1 MKTSASSL
9 ATGAVIGALGAF
21 VLACLGLAPAGWS
34 VVVILL
40 GALFGGCFGLLTR
53 LRATTPGAGLLWAL
67 AYSLLL
73 WLAGPACLL
82 PRFASDGA
90 MGMLDAARAHFSEL
104 VGYLLVFGAP
114 LGLVLGALSVGKP
127 SPGLSTQ
134 AGAGTKQ
141 ATRLPLHFSLARALV
156 AGGLAGIVG
165 GWAFGQWMEKAH
177 FFPLIAGLVGSSSP
191 GLGKTLHFVIAVTI
205 GATFGLLFQRDVR
218 GYGSSLGWGLAYG
231 IFWWFLG
238 PLTLKPLLHGKAP
251 DWSLTQG
258 QELFGSLMGHIVYG
272 LIVGVIYAA
281 LDRLWVGFFIDSD
294 PINRQPEGPGSRT
307 LLSLGRGAVAGLAG
321 GLVFWPQIVA
331 VDGLPWI
338 ARLAGGT
345 SPALGLVVHLAISV
359 AIGAGYGVLFER
371 ESPDWGAAVGWGML
385 YGITWWFVGTLT
397 LFPIW
402 LGASFT
408 WTTAAA
414 ANALSSLLG
423 HLIYGAVTATVFL
436 LLERRH
442 RDWMRLDPRF
452 AAREARLQRPAGTPA
467 PALWFFALGLG
478 VLLPILLS

>member
-1 MKTSASSL
+1 MRRSPALFL
-9 ATGAVIGALGAF
+9 AIGSVIGALGAF
-21 VLACLGLAPAGWS
+21 VLARVGLSPAGWS
-34 VVVILL
+34 VVAILL
-40 GALFGGCFGLLTR
+40 GAVLGGCFALMTR
-53 LRATTPGAGLLWAL
+53 SRATTPGAGLLWAL
-67 AYSLLL
+67 AFSFLL
-73 WLAGPACLL
+73 WLAGPACML
-82 PRFASDGA
+82 PRVTSHGR
-90 MGMLDAARAHFSEL
+90 MGMLDAARAHFPEL

-127 SPGLSTQ
+127 WPKSSAQEGE
-134 AGAGTKQ
+134 GRKQ
-141 ATRLPLHFSLARALV
+141 ATPLPLQFSLARALV

-191 GLGKTLHFVIAVTI
+191 GLGKTLHFVIAVI
-205 GATFGLLFQRDVR
+205 
-218 GYGSSLGWGLAYG
+218 
-231 IFWWFLG
+231 I
-238 PLTLKPLLHGKAP
+238 
-251 DWSLTQG
+251 
-258 QELFGSLMGHIVYG
+258 
-272 LIVGVIYAA
+272 GVIYAA
-281 LDRLWVGFFIDSD
+281 LDKLWVGFFIDSD

-307 LLSLGRGAVAGLAG
+307 LLSLGRGAMAGLIG
-321 GLVFWPQIVA
+321 GLVFWPQIVS

-345 SPALGLVVHLAISV
+345 SPALGLAVHLTISV
-359 AIGAGYGVLFER
+359 AIGAGYGMLFER
-371 ESPDWGAAVGWGML
+371 ESPDWGAAIGWGML

-423 HLIYGAVTATVFL
+423 HLIYGTVTGTVFL

-442 RDWMRLDPRF
+442 QDWMRLDPRF

>member
-1 MKTSASSL
+1 MRSRASFL
-9 ATGAVIGALGAF
+9 LIGAIVGALGAAALF
-21 VLACLGLAPAGWS
+21 FLGLLPGIG
-34 VVVILL
+34 VVFGGI
-40 GALFGGCFGLLTR
+40 FGGCFALLTR
-53 LRATTPGAGLLWAL
+53 FRATTPGAGLLWGL
-67 AYSLLL
+67 SFSFLL
-73 WLAGPACLL
+73 WLAGPAGIL
-82 PRFASDGA
+82 PKLMWNTS
-90 MGMLDAARAHFSEL
+90 MGMLDMARAHFAEL
-104 VGYLLVFGAP
+104 VGYLLLFGAP
-114 LGLVLGALSVGKP
+114 LGLVLGAFSTKKP
-127 SPGLSTQ
+127 AAHSDARP
-134 AGAGTKQ
+134 
-141 ATRLPLHFSLARALV
+141 FSLSRALA
-156 AGGLAGIVG
+156 AGGVAGIVG

-177 FFPLIAGLVGSSSP
+177 LFA
-191 GLGKTLHFVIAVTI
+191 VII

-218 GYGSSLGWGLAYG
+218 GYGSSAGWGLAYG

-238 PLTLKPLLHGKAP
+238 PLTLKSLLHAQKP
-251 DWSLTQG
+251 DWSLAHG
-258 QELFGSLMGHIVYG
+258 QELFGSLIGHIVYG
-272 LIVGVIYAA
+272 LIVGIIYAA
-281 LDRLWVGFFIDSD
+281 LDKLWVGFFIDSD

-307 LLSLGRGAVAGLAG
+307 LLSLGRGMVAGLVG

-345 SPALGLVVHLAISV
+345 SPTLGLIVHLAISV
-359 AIGAGYGVLFER
+359 AIGGGYGVLFER
-371 ESPDWGAAVGWGML
+371 ESPDWGAAIGWGML

-414 ANALSSLLG
+414 AGALSSLLG
-423 HLIYGAVTATVFL
+423 HLLYGAVTACVFL

-442 RDWMRLDPRF
+442 QDWMRLDPRY
-452 AAREARLQRPAGTPA
+452 AVRLARLQRPLGTAA

>member
-1 MKTSASSL
+1 MSTSPTSSF
-9 ATGAVIGALGAF
+9 ATGAIIGALSATF
-21 VLACLGLAPAGWS
+21 LAYLGLTPAGWS
-34 VVVILL
+34 VIAIFVG
-40 GALFGGCFGLLTR
+40 GALGWFFAFLTR
-53 LRATTPGAGLLWAL
+53 HRATTPGAGLLWAL
-67 AYSLLL
+67 AYSFVL
-73 WLAGPACLL
+73 WLAGPTGLL
-82 PRFASDGA
+82 PQFTSSHS
-90 MGMLDAARAHFSEL
+90 MGMLDSARAHFPEL

-114 LGLVLGALSVGKP
+114 LGLTLGTLSARK
-127 SPGLSTQ
+127 SLRTSTI
-134 AGAGTKQ
+134 
-141 ATRLPLHFSLARALV
+141 PPFSLARALV
-156 AGGLAGIVG
+156 AGGLAGVVG
-165 GWAFGQWMEKAH
+165 GWAFGQWMAKAH

-191 GLGKTLHFVIAVTI
+191 GVGMTLHFIFAVII
-205 GATFGLLFQRDVR
+205 GATFGLFFQRDVR

-238 PLTLKPLLHGKAP
+238 PLTLKPLLQGHAP
-251 DWSLTQG
+251 DWSLAQG
-258 QELFGSLMGHIVYG
+258 QELFGSLVGHIVYG
-272 LIVGVIYAA
+272 LIVGVFYAA
-281 LDRLWVGFFIDSD
+281 LDKLWLAFFIDSD

-307 LLSLGRGAVAGLAG
+307 LLSLGRGAVAGFVG

-345 SPALGLVVHLAISV
+345 SPLLGLAVHLAISV
-359 AIGAGYGVLFER
+359 VIGAGYGMLFQR
-371 ESPDWGAAVGWGML
+371 ESPDWAAGVGWGML
-385 YGITWWFVGTLT
+385 YGIIWWFVGTLT

-414 ANALSSLLG
+414 AAALSSLLG
-423 HLIYGAVTATVFL
+423 HLIYGATTATVFL

-442 RDWMRLDPRF
+442 QDWMRLDPRF

-467 PALWFFALGLG
+467 PAVWLFALCLG

>member
-1 MKTSASSL
+1 LSFS
-9 ATGAVIGALGAF
+9 F
-21 VLACLGLAPAGWS
+21 
-34 VVVILL
+34 
-40 GALFGGCFGLLTR
+40 
-53 LRATTPGAGLLWAL
+53 
-67 AYSLLL
+67 LL
-73 WLAGPACLL
+73 WLAGPVGIL
-82 PRFASDGA
+82 PKITSNTS
-90 MGMLDAARAHFSEL
+90 MGMLDMARAHFAEL
-104 VGYLLVFGAP
+104 IGYLLLFGAP
-114 LGLVLGALSVGKP
+114 LGLVLGAFSARKP
-127 SPGLSTQ
+127 AAHPNAQ
-134 AGAGTKQ
+134 
-141 ATRLPLHFSLARALV
+141 PFSLSRALV

-177 FFPLIAGLVGSSSP
+177 FI
-191 GLGKTLHFVIAVTI
+191 I

-218 GYGSSLGWGLAYG
+218 GYGSSAGWGVAYG

-238 PLTLKPLLHGKAP
+238 PLTLKSLLVAQRP
-251 DWSLTQG
+251 DWSLAHG

-272 LIVGVIYAA
+272 LIVGIIYAA

-294 PINRQPEGPGSRT
+294 PINRQPEGPGSRV

-331 VDGLPWI
+331 VDGLHWI

-345 SPALGLVVHLAISV
+345 SPTLGLIVHLAISI

-371 ESPDWGAAVGWGML
+371 ESPDWGAAIGWGML

-408 WTTAAA
+408 WTTTAAA
-414 ANALSSLLG
+414 AALSSLLG
-423 HLIYGAVTATVFL
+423 HLLYGAVTACVFL

-442 RDWMRLDPRF
+442 QDWMRLDPRY
-452 AAREARLQRPAGTPA
+452 AVRLARIQRPLGTAA

>member
-1 MKTSASSL
+1 MKRSPAFFASI
-9 ATGAVIGALGAF
+9 GVVIGTLGAF
-21 VLACLGLAPAGWS
+21 VLACLGLTPAGWN
-34 VVVILL
+34 VVAILL
-40 GALFGGCFGLLTR
+40 GGILGGCFALLTR
-53 LRATTPGAGLLWAL
+53 SRATTPGAGLLWAL
-67 AYSLLL
+67 AFSFLL
-73 WLAGPACLL
+73 WLAGPAGVL
-82 PRFASDGA
+82 PRLASNGS

-104 VGYLLVFGAP
+104 IAYLLVFGAP
-114 LGLVLGALSVGKP
+114 LGLALGALSVGKP
-127 SPGLSTQ
+127 SPRSTAQ
-134 AGAGTKQ
+134 
-141 ATRLPLHFSLARALV
+141 PFSLARALV

-177 FFPLIAGLVGSSSP
+177 FFPLIADLVGSSSP
-191 GLGKTLHFVIAVTI
+191 GLGKTLHFVIAVII

-238 PLTLKPLLHGKAP
+238 PLTLKPLLLGHVP
-251 DWSLTQG
+251 DWSLAQG

-281 LDRLWVGFFIDSD
+281 LDKLWVGFFIDSD
-294 PINRQPEGPGSRT
+294 PINRQPEGPGSRM
-307 LLSLGRGAVAGLAG
+307 LLSLGRGAMAGLIG

-345 SPALGLVVHLAISV
+345 SPALGLAVHLAISV

-371 ESPDWGAAVGWGML
+371 ESPDWGAAIGWGML

-423 HLIYGAVTATVFL
+423 HLIYGAVMATVFL

-442 RDWMRLDPRF
+442 QDWMRLDPRF

>member
-1 MKTSASSL
+1 MRSRASFL
-9 ATGAVIGALGAF
+9 LIGAIVGALGAAALSF
-21 VLACLGLAPAGWS
+21 LGLAP
-34 VVVILL
+34 VI
-40 GALFGGCFGLLTR
+40 GVLFGGILGWCFALLMR
-53 LRATTPGAGLLWAL
+53 FRATTPGAGLLWGL
-67 AYSLLL
+67 SFSFLL
-73 WLAGPACLL
+73 WLAGPAGIL
-82 PRFASDGA
+82 PKFIVNTS
-90 MGMLDAARAHFSEL
+90 MGMLDIARAHFPEL

-114 LGLVLGALSVGKP
+114 LGLVLGAFSASKP
-127 SPGLSTQ
+127 AARPNAQL
-134 AGAGTKQ
+134 
-141 ATRLPLHFSLARALV
+141 FSLPRALV

-191 GLGKTLHFVIAVTI
+191 SVGKSLHFLFAVII
-205 GATFGLLFQRDVR
+205 GSTFGLLFQRDVR
-218 GYGSSLGWGLAYG
+218 GYGSSAGWGLAYG

-238 PLTLKPLLHGKAP
+238 PLTLKSLLGAQRP
-251 DWSLTQG
+251 DWSLAHG

-281 LDRLWVGFFIDSD
+281 LDRLWVAFFIDSD

-307 LLSLGRGAVAGLAG
+307 LLSLGRGAVAGFIG

-331 VDGLPWI
+331 VDGLHWI

-345 SPALGLVVHLAISV
+345 SPSLGLIVHLAVSV
-359 AIGAGYGVLFER
+359 LIGASYGVLFER

-414 ANALSSLLG
+414 AGALSSLLG
-423 HLIYGAVTATVFL
+423 HLLYGAVTASVYL

-442 RDWMRLDPRF
+442 QDWMRLDPRF
-452 AAREARLQRPAGTPA
+452 AAREARRHRPLGTPA

>member
-1 MKTSASSL
+1 MKRSPAFFASI
-9 ATGAVIGALGAF
+9 GVVIGALGAF
-21 VLACLGLAPAGWS
+21 VLACLGLTPTGWN
-34 VVVILL
+34 VVAILL
-40 GALFGGCFGLLTR
+40 GGVLGGCFALLAR
-53 LRATTPGAGLLWAL
+53 SRATTPGAGLLWAL
-67 AYSLLL
+67 AFSFLL
-73 WLAGPACLL
+73 WLAGPVGVL
-82 PRFASDGA
+82 PRLASNGS

-104 VGYLLVFGAP
+104 IAYLLVFGAP
-114 LGLVLGALSVGKP
+114 LGLALGALSVGKP
-127 SPGLSTQ
+127 SPRSTAQ
-134 AGAGTKQ
+134 
-141 ATRLPLHFSLARALV
+141 PFSLARALV

-177 FFPLIAGLVGSSSP
+177 FFPLIADLVGSSSP
-191 GLGKTLHFVIAVTI
+191 GLGKTLHFVIAVII

-238 PLTLKPLLHGKAP
+238 PLTLKPLLRGHAP
-251 DWSLTQG
+251 DWSLAQG

-281 LDRLWVGFFIDSD
+281 LDKLWVGFFIDSD
-294 PINRQPEGPGSRT
+294 PINRQPEGPGSRM
-307 LLSLGRGAVAGLAG
+307 LLSLGRGAMAGLIG

-345 SPALGLVVHLAISV
+345 SPTLGLAVHLTISV
-359 AIGAGYGVLFER
+359 AIGAGYGMLFER
-371 ESPDWGAAVGWGML
+371 ESPDWGAAIGWGML

-442 RDWMRLDPRF
+442 QDWMRLDPRF

>member
-1 MKTSASSL
+1 MSTSPTSSF
-9 ATGAVIGALGAF
+9 ATGAIIGALSTTF
-21 VLACLGLAPAGWS
+21 LAYLGLTPAGWS
-34 VVVILL
+34 VIAIFVG
-40 GALFGGCFGLLTR
+40 GALGWFFAFLTR
-53 LRATTPGAGLLWAL
+53 HRATTPGAGLLWAL
-67 AYSLLL
+67 AYSFVL
-73 WLAGPACLL
+73 WLAGPTGLL
-82 PRFASDGA
+82 PQFTSSHS
-90 MGMLDAARAHFSEL
+90 MGMLDAARAHFPEL

-114 LGLVLGALSVGKP
+114 LGLTLGTLSARK
-127 SPGLSTQ
+127 SLRTSTI
-134 AGAGTKQ
+134 
-141 ATRLPLHFSLARALV
+141 PPFSLARALV

-165 GWAFGQWMEKAH
+165 GWAFGQWMAKAH

-191 GLGKTLHFVIAVTI
+191 GVGMTLHFIFAVII
-205 GATFGLLFQRDVR
+205 GATFGLFFQRDVR

-238 PLTLKPLLHGKAP
+238 PLTLKPLLQGHAP
-251 DWSLTQG
+251 DWSLAQG
-258 QELFGSLMGHIVYG
+258 QELFGSLVGHIVYG

-281 LDRLWVGFFIDSD
+281 LDKLWVAFFIDSD

-307 LLSLGRGAVAGLAG
+307 LLSLGRGAVAGFVG

-345 SPALGLVVHLAISV
+345 SPLLGLAVHLAISV
-359 AIGAGYGVLFER
+359 VIGAGYGMLFQR
-371 ESPDWGAAVGWGML
+371 ESPDWAAGVGWGML
-385 YGITWWFVGTLT
+385 YGIIWWFVGTLT

-414 ANALSSLLG
+414 AAALSSLLG
-423 HLIYGAVTATVFL
+423 HLIYGATTATVFL

-442 RDWMRLDPRF
+442 QDWMRLDPRF

-467 PALWFFALGLG
+467 PAVWLFAICLG

>member
-1 MKTSASSL
+1 MKRSPAFFASI
-9 ATGAVIGALGAF
+9 GVVIGALGAF
-21 VLACLGLAPAGWS
+21 VLACLGLTPAGWN
-34 VVVILL
+34 VVAILL
-40 GALFGGCFGLLTR
+40 GGVLGGCFALLTR
-53 LRATTPGAGLLWAL
+53 SRATTPGAGLLWAL
-67 AYSLLL
+67 AFSFLL
-73 WLAGPACLL
+73 WLAGPAGVL
-82 PRFASDGA
+82 PRLASNGS

-104 VGYLLVFGAP
+104 IAYLLVFGAP
-114 LGLVLGALSVGKP
+114 LGLTLGALSVGKP
-127 SPGLSTQ
+127 SPRSTAQ
-134 AGAGTKQ
+134 
-141 ATRLPLHFSLARALV
+141 PFSLARALV

-177 FFPLIAGLVGSSSP
+177 FFPLIADLVGSSSP
-191 GLGKTLHFVIAVTI
+191 GLGKTLHFVIAVII

-238 PLTLKPLLHGKAP
+238 PLTLKPLLLGHVP
-251 DWSLTQG
+251 DWSLAQG

-281 LDRLWVGFFIDSD
+281 LDKLWVGFFIDSD
-294 PINRQPEGPGSRT
+294 PINRQPEGPGSRM
-307 LLSLGRGAVAGLAG
+307 LLSLGRGAMAGLIG

-345 SPALGLVVHLAISV
+345 SPAVGLAVHLAISV

-371 ESPDWGAAVGWGML
+371 ESPDWGAAIGWGML

-423 HLIYGAVTATVFL
+423 HLIYGAVMATVFL

-442 RDWMRLDPRF
+442 QDWMRLDPRF